1 VNTRRWLFVLAV
13 MALPLIAC
21 ENTGNLATN
30 EAPDQTAIEQQ
41 QDLDAQEAATA
52 GQQSESDSSEQ
63 DLASEDQ
70 ASEEQGAQEQTGE
83 EQAAQEQAAQEQAG
97 EAQGASAKSIPAD
110 LRDYLT
116 WAAGIAGQLT
126 DPIQVI
132 SEQSTLAGKDA
143 TVIFDQDW
151 IIKTAAAL
159 ASFQVTATQIRERED
174 VPDEAE
180 AVHGIMLELADEL
193 DSIATNY
200 SQGVDNLDASL
211 IAAATDSMV
220 RAGELAVEMSDEVQ
234 RISEEYGLD

>member
-1 VNTRRWLFVLAV
+1 MNTRRWLFVLAV

-70 ASEEQGAQEQTGE
+70 ASEEQGAQEQ
-83 EQAAQEQAAQEQAG
+83 AAQEQAG
-97 EAQGASAKSIPAD
+97 EAQGASARSIPAD